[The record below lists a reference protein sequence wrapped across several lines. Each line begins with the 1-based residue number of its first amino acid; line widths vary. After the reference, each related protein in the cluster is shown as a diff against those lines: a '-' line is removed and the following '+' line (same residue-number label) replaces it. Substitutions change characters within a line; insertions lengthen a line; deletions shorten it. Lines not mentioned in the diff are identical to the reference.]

1 LACFT
6 ASPANDLYAFLIFQ
20 GVCVRTFVRSAAEG
34 EGFVPPSAN
43 DFILPPITESIP
55 WLTKPVLLAFLAVI
69 VVSVFFIL
77 SSRKAS
83 VVPSKLQFAGEG
95 VYSFIRDGLAK
106 DVLGPEFM
114 RFVPYLFTLF
124 TFVLVNNVFAIVPML
139 QFSAMSR
146 VGFPYALAIITYLVY
161 HYVGVKRQGLG
172 HYLKGI
178 AFMPG
183 VPKPIYVLLTP
194 IEIATFFIVRPFT
207 LGLRL
212 FANMFAGHLLLLVFI
227 LGGEHLLQGVIGL
240 KLVSPFA
247 FTMGI
252 LLTFFEFM
260 VQCLQA
266 YIFTLLT
273 ALYVAGSLADEH

>member
-1 LACFT
+1 M
-6 ASPANDLYAFLIFQ
+6 
-20 GVCVRTFVRSAAEG
+20 CVRTLLSLTAEDVG
-34 EGFVPPSAN
+34 YVPPSAK
-43 DFILPPITESIP
+43 DFVLPPIFEAIP
-55 WLTKPVLLAFLAVI
+55 WFTKPILLAFFSVLI
-69 VVSVFFIL
+69 ISVFFIL
-77 SSRKAS
+77 ASRKAEM
-83 VVPSKLQFAGEG
+83 VPSKFQFAGES
-95 VYSFIRDGLAK
+95 VYGFVRDGLAK

-124 TFVLVNNVFAIVPML
+124 TFILVNNWFGIIPMV
-139 QFSAMSR
+139 QFPTFSR
-146 VGFPYALAIITYLVY
+146 VGFAYALAIITYLVY
-161 HYVGVKRQGLG
+161 HFVGVKRQGLG

-183 VPKPIYVLLTP
+183 VPKPIYIILTP
-194 IEIATFFIVRPFT
+194 IEIATFFVVRPFT

-252 LLTFFEFM
+252 VITFFEFL

-273 ALYVAGSLADEH
+273 ALYIAGSLADEH